1 VEALHNNQ
9 TVAAKVEAIRQE
21 KTVARINVIHTDEL
35 KRIKGVVGEE
45 GHLITS
51 RATKSHLSSSLNSIK
66 ALMT

>member
-21 KTVARINVIHTDEL
+21 KTVARINVRQTNEL
-35 KRIKGVVGEE
+35 KIIKGEFGEE

-51 RATKSHLSSSLNSIK
+51 RATKSHLSRSLNSIK